1 MKKQIKDKDMQTPNN
16 GNWLLEYKKN
26 IFSQFGEDGIIEK
39 IFSILPHPCK
49 WCVEFGAWDG
59 KRLSNTHYLLT
70 QKDCSG
76 VLIEADRN
84 KFSALCQTYSGNDRV
99 ICINKMV
106 TFDGQNI
113 LDNILSKTGLPKDFD
128 LLSIDIDGNDFH
140 IWKSVQHYKPKLVII
155 EFINTIP
162 NHIEFVQEA
171 NYSVNQGCSLLAL
184 QKLAKQKGYELLV
197 VTDFN
202 AFFIAAEY
210 YPLFQIPDNSLD
222 VINNNLKYTTHVF
235 QLLDGTMVWE
245 GNLKLLWHGIEIKP
259 EKLQVLPKYIRYFPG
274 RRPAWFRRKLFSLY
288 TKFCI

>member
-1 MKKQIKDKDMQTPNN
+1 MQTPNN
-16 GNWLLEYKKN
+16 GNWLLKYKKN

-39 IFSILPHPCK
+39 IFSVLPHPCK

-59 KRLSNTHYLLT
+59 KHLSNTHYLLT
-70 QKDCSG
+70 QKNCSG

-84 KFSALCQTYSGNDRV
+84 KFNTLCQTYSGNDRV
-99 ICINKMV
+99 ICMNKMV

-113 LDNILSKTGLPKDFD
+113 LDNILSETALPKDFD

-202 AFFIAAEY
+202 AFFIDVEY

-222 VINNNLKYTTHVF
+222 VINNNKKYTTHVF

-245 GNLKLLWHGIEIKP
+245 GNLKLQWHGIEMKP
-259 EKLQVLPKYIRYFPG
+259 EKLQVLPKYIRYFPE
-274 RRPAWFRRKLFSLY
+274 RRPAWFRRKLFFLY